1 MPLGNPWK
9 TVKSRIV
16 YKNPWI
22 SVREDEVI
30 QPNGTAGIYGVLDTR
45 IANGVVAL
53 TPKREV
59 YLVGQYRYPNDA
71 YSWEIIEGGTDE
83 GEEPLDCAKR
93 ELKEEAGLIARIWH
107 PLGHEI
113 HTSNCVTSEVGFLY
127 IAEDLTETDPDPD
140 DTEILQIRKVPFADA
155 IAMVESG
162 EIVDALTIMGLLLAE
177 RWLAKNG

>member
-1 MPLGNPWK
+1 MPFGNPWK

-30 QPNGTAGIYGVLDTR
+30 QPNGTPGIYGVLDTR

-53 TPKREV
+53 TPEREV
-59 YLVGQYRYPNDA
+59 YLVGQYRYPNDV

-83 GEEPLDCAKR
+83 GEEPLECAKR
-93 ELKEEAGLIARIWH
+93 ELKEEAGLIAQTWH
-107 PLGHEI
+107 LLGHEI
-113 HTSNCVTSEVGFLY
+113 HMSNCVTSEVGYLF
-127 IAEDLTETDPDPD
+127 IAEDLMETESDPD
-140 DTEILQIRKVPFADA
+140 DTEILQIRKVPFTDA

-162 EIVDALTIMGLLLAE
+162 EIVDAFTIIGLLLAE